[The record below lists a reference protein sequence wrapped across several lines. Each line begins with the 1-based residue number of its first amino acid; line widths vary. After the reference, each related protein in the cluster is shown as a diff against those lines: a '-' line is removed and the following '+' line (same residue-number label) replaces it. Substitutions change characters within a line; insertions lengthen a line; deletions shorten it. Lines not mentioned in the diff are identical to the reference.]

1 MKTEMF
7 LLIALGIIYLIL
19 GIIILCRLK
28 ILNSNEAIV
37 LVLVLFGNYYGT
49 IYKEGEDT
57 TGTLLPATNKKVY
70 LKLLTLIFEYN
81 KINLMK
87 RTILSGVLY
96 IL

>member
-1 MKTEMF
+1 M
-7 LLIALGIIYLIL
+7 
-19 GIIILCRLK
+19 K

-37 LVLVLFGNYYGT
+37 LVLFCNYYGT
-49 IYKEGEDT
+49 ISKEGEDT
-57 TGTLLPATNKKVY
+57 TGALLPATNKKVY

-81 KINLMK
+81 KINIMK

>member
-28 ILNSNEAIV
+28 ILNSNKAI
-37 LVLVLFGNYYGT
+37 VLFGNYYGT
-49 IYKEGEDT
+49 ISKEGEDT

-81 KINLMK
+81 KINIMK

>member
-1 MKTEMF
+1 MSEC
-7 LLIALGIIYLIL
+7 YNN
-19 GIIILCRLK
+19 K
-28 ILNSNEAIV
+28 IS
-37 LVLVLFGNYYGT
+37 
-49 IYKEGEDT
+49 KEGEDT

>member
-49 IYKEGEDT
+49 ISKEGKDT

-81 KINLMK
+81 KMNLMK